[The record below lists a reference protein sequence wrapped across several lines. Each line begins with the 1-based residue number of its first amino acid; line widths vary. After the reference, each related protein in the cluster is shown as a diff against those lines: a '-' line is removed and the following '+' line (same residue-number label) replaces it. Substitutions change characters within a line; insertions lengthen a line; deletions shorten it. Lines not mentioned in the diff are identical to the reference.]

1 MLKRIN
7 KLIRTAFT
15 SALVMM
21 SLCAIQAR
29 AGSYEDFF
37 AAIAKD
43 NDWVVS
49 GLLSRGFDPKTPN
62 EKGINGILMALSLG
76 NLKVARVL
84 IETKGAPIDERN
96 ENDET
101 PLMIASIK
109 GYLELAKLLIDK
121 GADVNKPGWTPLHY
135 AASKGNIEMIRLLLE
150 ENAYID
156 AASPNGTTPLMMAAG
171 YSSNPLASKVLLE
184 EGADPTLIN
193 DKDLSAA
200 DFARKEKQF
209 ETEQLILAY
218 AKVWRDKEKQK

>member
-1 MLKRIN
+1 LGI
-7 KLIRTAFT
+7 L
-15 SALVMM
+15 LVW
-21 SLCAIQAR
+21 SPASH
-29 AGSYEDFF
+29 AGSYEDYFS
-37 AAIAKD
+37 AIAKD
-43 NDWVVS
+43 NDWAVS
-49 GLLSRGFDPKTPN
+49 ALLNRGFDPKTPN

-76 NLKVARVL
+76 NLKVAKLL

-109 GYLELAKLLIDK
+109 GYMEIAKLLIDK

-135 AASKGNIEMIRLLLE
+135 AASKGNVQMIRLLLE

-171 YSSNPLASKVLLE
+171 YSANPLACKVLLE

-193 DKDLSAA
+193 DKDLSAS
-200 DFARKEKQF
+200 DFASKEKQF
-209 ETEQLILAY
+209 EIEQLIQAY
-218 AKVWRDKEKQK
+218 VKAWKEKDKR